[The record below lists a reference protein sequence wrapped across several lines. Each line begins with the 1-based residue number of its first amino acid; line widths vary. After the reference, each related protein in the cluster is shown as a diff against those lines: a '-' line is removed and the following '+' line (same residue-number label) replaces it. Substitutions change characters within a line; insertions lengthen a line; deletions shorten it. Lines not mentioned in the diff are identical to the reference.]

1 MHMKQFSP
9 REYEG
14 PLFEM
19 FQIPLEHDYY
29 AIIEKTILIII
40 SFIVYVIIY
49 Q

>member
-1 MHMKQFSP
+1 MHMKQFSS

-14 PLFEM
+14 PLFEI

-29 AIIEKTILIII
+29 DIIESTILIIT
-40 SFIVYVIIY
+40 SFIVYIIII